1 MNDCCALNSG
11 PLSDDEAAHYAKLF
25 SCVAEPARL
34 RILSEIAGC
43 GCDLVTVNEL
53 AERIGLSQP
62 TVSHH
67 LKKLTESG
75 LVTREQRGRW
85 AHYTAVAGVLD
96 VARDFLGEA
105 TAGPRCC

>member
-11 PLSDDEAAHYAKLF
+11 PLSDDEAAHYAELF

-43 GCDLVTVNEL
+43 GCDPVTVNEL

-67 LKKLTESG
+67 LKKLTECG
-75 LVTREQRGRW
+75 LINREQQGRTVTHTVVPE
-85 AHYTAVAGVLD
+85 AFAELRGVLQMD
-96 VARDFLGEA
+96 
-105 TAGPRCC
+105 